1 MTTPTPETLAS
12 FDAVTVSY
20 NGTPVVDDVSFDV
33 GRGEWFGVLGP
44 NGAGK
49 STLLRTAVG
58 GTITSGGVAIAG
70 SGVHEVQGRSR
81 AHLVAYV
88 PQRPV
93 FPVGMSVFD
102 YALLGRTP
110 HMGPLVAESR
120 SDVGIVWEV
129 LASLALTAFAERD
142 VASLSGGETQRVS
155 MARVLAQ
162 RAPVLVLDEATAALD
177 IASQHDVLELVD
189 RIRLDT
195 GMAIVSAMHDLT
207 AAAQFCDRV
216 ALIDRGRLR
225 GVGSPK
231 EVLRQDLLREVFEPT
246 VRVIDIEGSQV
257 IVSMRD
263 KERR

>member
-1 MTTPTPETLAS
+1 LVRFTR
-12 FDAVTVSY
+12 VTVAY
-20 NGTPVVDDVSFDV
+20 NGTDAVDAVSFDV
-33 GRGEWFGVLGP
+33 DAGEWFAVLGP

-58 GTITSGGVAIAG
+58 GPVTSGAVMIGG
-70 SGVHEVQGRSR
+70 DEVHELHGRSR

-88 PQRPV
+88 PQRPI
-93 FPVGMSVFD
+93 FPKGMSVFD
-102 YALLGRTP
+102 YVLLGRTP
-110 HMGPLVAESR
+110 HMGPLAAESR
-120 SDVGIVWEV
+120 DDLTIVWGALDV
-129 LASLALTAFAERD
+129 LDLTAFAERD
-142 VASLSGGETQRVS
+142 VSSLSGGETQRVS
-155 MARVLAQ
+155 MARVIAQ

-177 IASQHDVLELVD
+177 VARQHQVLELIDDVRRTND
-189 RIRLDT
+189 I
-195 GMAIVSAMHDLT
+195 AVISAMHDLT

-216 ALIDRGRLR
+216 GVMNEGRLR

-231 EVLRQDLLREVFEPT
+231 DVLTEDLLQDVFEPT

>member
-1 MTTPTPETLAS
+1 VTEAAGALVS
-12 FDAVTVSY
+12 FAGVTVAY
-20 NGTPVVDDVSFDV
+20 NGTPVVDNVSFQV
-33 GRGEWFGVLGP
+33 GKGEWFGVLGP

-58 GTITSGGVAIAG
+58 GAITGGGVSIGGTGMHAI
-70 SGVHEVQGRSR
+70 QGRPR

-88 PQRPV
+88 PQRPM

-110 HMGPLVAESR
+110 HMGPLATESR
-120 SDVGIVWEV
+120 SDVGIVWDV
-129 LASLALTAFAERD
+129 LASLGLTTFADRD
-142 VASLSGGETQRVS
+142 VASLSGGETQRVA

-177 IASQHDVLELVD
+177 IASQHEVLELID
-189 RIRLDT
+189 RVRIEN
-195 GMAIVSAMHDLT
+195 GIAVVSAMHDLT

-216 ALIDRGRLR
+216 ALIDQGRLR

-231 EVLRQDLLREVFEPT
+231 EVLREDLLREVFEPT

>member
-1 MTTPTPETLAS
+1 MKESTGALVS
-12 FDAVTVSY
+12 FAGVTVSY
-20 NGTPVVDDVSFDV
+20 NGTPVVDGVSFQV
-33 GRGEWFGVLGP
+33 GKGEWVGVLGP

-58 GTITSGGVAIAG
+58 GTITGGDVSIG
-70 SGVHEVQGRSR
+70 GKGMHTVQGRPR

-88 PQRPV
+88 PQRPL
-93 FPVGMSVFD
+93 FPAGMSVFD

-110 HMGPLVAESR
+110 HMGPLATESS
-120 SDVGIVWEV
+120 SDVVIVWEV
-129 LASLALTAFAERD
+129 LASLGLTSFATRD

-177 IASQHDVLELVD
+177 IASQHEVLELID
-189 RIRLDT
+189 RIRIEN
-195 GMAIVSAMHDLT
+195 GIAVVSAMHDLT

-216 ALIDRGRLR
+216 ALIDQGRLR

-231 EVLRQDLLREVFEPT
+231 EVLREGLLREVFEPT

>member
-1 MTTPTPETLAS
+1 MTTEATAAVVS
-12 FDAVTVSY
+12 FESVTVAYNGDAVVS
-20 NGTPVVDDVSFDV
+20 DVSFEV
-33 GRGEWFGVLGP
+33 AGGEWFGVLGP

-58 GTITSGGVAIAG
+58 GVLSDGTVSVGGKD
-70 SGVHEVQGRSR
+70 VQDLHTRSR

-88 PQRPV
+88 PQRPA
-93 FPVGMSVFD
+93 FPTGMSVFD

-120 SDVGIVWEV
+120 SDVSIVWDV
-129 LASLALTAFAERD
+129 LASLGLSGFAERD
-142 VASLSGGETQRVS
+142 VASLSGGETQRVA

-162 RAPVLVLDEATAALD
+162 EAPVLVLDEATAALD
-177 IASQHDVLELVD
+177 IASQHEVLELIDQV
-189 RIRLDT
+189 RIQN
-195 GMAIVSAMHDLT
+195 GIAIVSAMHDLT

-216 ALIDRGRLR
+216 ALIDQGRLR

-231 EVLRQDLLREVFEPT
+231 EVLREDLLREIFEPT

-263 KERR
+263 KETG